1 MAKVWSGSPP
11 CFCDVCSDVITDE
24 FVDGKT
30 KMGPWAMMCPPC
42 HKEQGC
48 GCGTGKGQRYRQQGE
63 DWVKVEG

>member
-11 CFCDVCSDVITDE
+11 CFCDVCNDVIADE

-30 KMGPWAMMCPPC
+30 NMGPWAIMCPGC
-42 HKEQGC
+42 YKEHGV